1 MPARAAAGEESLLA
15 RPVGA
20 FRVLL
25 AVAVVVTVGVFP
37 VFLVGGLGVQLRGDL
52 GFSTALLGVAAAS
65 FFGVAALAS
74 RSMGWLVERIGARLG
89 MRMAALGSALCLF
102 GLACAQ
108 NAVW

>member
-52 GFSTALLGVAAAS
+52 GFSTALLGVAAAFIAPESS
-65 FFGVAALAS
+65 FPVASIS
-74 RSMGWLVERIGARLG
+74 RPFSFSR
-89 MRMAALGSALCLF
+89 
-102 GLACAQ
+102 
-108 NAVW
+108 